1 MITISNLPNS
11 SVNTSSSTTSTLRT
25 QNLESNEPAVESRP
39 DNSQDSSLPLSAE
52 TVSLSD
58 SSIKL
63 SKAVPAIITGK
74 PSAIETSSQAKQA
87 TDFLSAGFANDPAQ
101 AKGAF
106 SNVNSG
112 VVSASL
118 MN

>member
-1 MITISNLPNS
+1 MNTISNLPNS
-11 SVNTSSSTTSTLRT
+11 SVNTASSTASALRA
-25 QNLESNEPAVESRP
+25 QNLESNEPAVESKP
-39 DNSQDSSLPLSAE
+39 DNSQDSSLSVSKE

-63 SKAVPAIITGK
+63 SKSVPAIISGK
-74 PSAIETSSQAKQA
+74 SSAIETSSQAQQT
-87 TDFLSAGFANDPAQ
+87 TDFLAAGFANNPAQ
-101 AKGAF
+101 ARGAF